1 MHQICGLS
9 SVGRVL
15 LLQRRCHRFEPCS
28 PYQKNLWGCS
38 LIGKT
43 TALQVVIVG
52 SKPIFSTGG
61 TFVPSADKYQWKE
74 QIKMPRKEKQFH
86 YIYKTTN
93 LITNKFYVGMH
104 STNNLQDGYIGSGKI
119 LKYSIAKYGKENH
132 KFEILE
138 FVDSR
143 KELAARESIVVNEAL
158 LSDPLNMNLKIGGFG
173 GFGYINSRRDF
184 AAHNKKLAE
193 KRNYKDPSFLKK
205 LSESLKKS
213 YKDNPSRPKGVW
225 TKFDGMAGK
234 KHSEESKAK
243 MSIAQTGEKNS
254 QHGTMWVSDLASKKS
269 FRVDKDFKLSE
280 NIVKGKNVWLIEE
293 RAKEQEKI
301 SAATAVQKK
310 QERLE
315 MLRQTFEVFSKT
327 GSIGKTAVELNMSYN
342 GVKIRLKEYEQI
354 RM

>member
-1 MHQICGLS
+1 M
-9 SVGRVL
+9 RRAD
-15 LLQRRCHRFEPCS
+15 QRS
-28 PYQKNLWGCS
+28 
-38 LIGKT
+38 
-43 TALQVVIVG
+43 
-52 SKPIFSTGG
+52 
-61 TFVPSADKYQWKE
+61 
-74 QIKMPRKEKQFH
+74 FH
-86 YIYKTTN
+86 IIYKITN
-93 LITNKFYVGMH
+93 LITNKFYIGMH
-104 STNNLQDGYIGSGKI
+104 STDNLNDGYMGSGKKI
-119 LKYSIAKYGKENH
+119 KYSVNKYGKENH
-132 KFEILE
+132 KFEIVE
-138 FVDSR
+138 FLKSR
-143 KELAARESIVVNEAL
+143 KELIAREEKIINEEL
-158 LSDPLNMNLKIGGFG
+158 LSNPLCMNIRLGGHGGFDH
-173 GFGYINSRRDF
+173 IKDF
-184 AAHNKKLAE
+184 YEHNRKLAAN
-193 KRNYKDPSFLKK
+193 RNYKDPSFLKK

-234 KHSEESKAK
+234 KHSKESKAK

-293 RAKEQEKI
+293 RSIEKEKI
-301 SAATAVQKK
+301 SAATAVQRK

-315 MLRQTFEVFSKT
+315 MLKQTFDVFSKT